1 MTVSVSKLALGKPTN
16 ATMLGET
23 IQVFHQVPIAKTPV
37 AAEKARQSFV
47 ASNKAPKYSICRWVD
62 KPMDKLGG
70 AVVELPHNYNGV
82 SSELDDDKMKEV
94 GTLLK
99 KGGKWY
105 VETSLEII
113 ELIRRDLEFA
123 KMKAKLMYK
132 GEFGADYNRYTEHL
146 NRKDKDAGR
155 IVTRGYSLCAYGSNE
170 ANDIILSHAA

>member
-1 MTVSVSKLALGKPTN
+1 MTVSVSKLVLGKPTN

-23 IQVFHQVPIAKTPV
+23 IQIFHQTPIAKTPV

-47 ASNKAPKYSICRWVD
+47 ASNKAPKYAICRWVD

-105 VETSLEII
+105 VETCLETI
-113 ELIRRDLEFA
+113 ELIRRDLEVA
-123 KMKAKLMYK
+123 KMKAKMMYK
-132 GEFGADYNRYTEHL
+132 GEFGADYNRYIEHL
-146 NRKDKDAGR
+146 NSQDEKAGR
-155 IVTRGYSLCAYGSNE
+155 LVTRGYSLCAYGSSE
-170 ANDIILSHAA
+170 ANDIILRHAA